1 MNWGRS
7 NVKLKRPERRSTRN
21 TTTRLFRKS
30 RGTERCQ
37 NRPEVTGRSAPTAV
51 KEEYTSDLRPSTVR
65 RLGQASV
72 VQSTSSGVSLAW
84 RRSTLGIEVVK
95 PVVPSVSGSRFRQSV
110 HRRSHLRGARREAV
124 KTDPSSAIERE
135 FL

>member
-1 MNWGRS
+1 LNS
-7 NVKLKRPERRSTRN
+7 
-21 TTTRLFRKS
+21 TTRLFRKS

-51 KEEYTSDLRPSTVR
+51 KAESTSDHRPLTFR

-72 VQSTSSGVSLAW
+72 VQSTSSGVSRAW
-84 RRSTLGIEVVK
+84 RRSALGVEVVK

>member
-1 MNWGRS
+1 MEAES
-7 NVKLKRPERRSTRN
+7 
-21 TTTRLFRKS
+21 
-30 RGTERCQ
+30 
-37 NRPEVTGRSAPTAV
+37 
-51 KEEYTSDLRPSTVR
+51 TSDHRPLTFR

-72 VQSTSSGVSLAW
+72 VQSTSSGVSRAW

-110 HRRSHLRGARREAV
+110 HRQSHLRGARREAV